1 MKPELQRLYDY
12 FIIDRTHRSLR
23 VPCEV
28 DFASEYSALGLSHE
42 ERMCRRFET
51 LMAMETPRILPD
63 EQIVLTRSVMNGGS
77 VLTSAEWEALASE
90 RFVWGH
96 NAGASNISL
105 NYETMISRGFD
116 AYRETATPIQLR
128 MMDAVTNL
136 CDRYRTLA
144 KEQGR
149 ADVVAVFDQIPRCGA
164 RNFREALQ
172 FFRVLHFSL
181 WVEGN
186 CHNTVGRFDQYMYPY
201 YRRDIEEG
209 ILSRDEA
216 FDLLCDF
223 FLSFNKDS
231 DMYYGAQQGDNG
243 QSMVLGGIDKDGN
256 DCYNELSELC
266 LRASGELKLIDPK
279 INLRVNKS
287 TPLSVFEEGSRLTR
301 LGLGFPQYSNDDVV
315 IPGLVQMGY
324 DYEDAVNYVVA
335 ACWEFIIPGVGDD
348 IPNIKALNLA
358 EVADGAIRKYAPRVK
373 SFDEV
378 LVGLRKEAV
387 AACDDLIAD
396 VIDVYQL
403 PSSFA
408 DLLRDSRKYRN
419 FGIHGVGVAT
429 AADSLAAVKKYVF
442 DEKIITA
449 AELISAMDEGFAKS
463 PKLLHRLRYDAPKM
477 GCEGGETAAELSKEI
492 LYAFSDAL
500 AGRKNC
506 FGGIWR
512 AGTGTAMMYLRHAN
526 AMSATADGRLAG
538 ESFGANFSPS
548 LFAKTAGPVTVCEH
562 FSCADMKRVLN
573 GGPLTL
579 EFAMSIFRDEE
590 TVTKL
595 AMLVRYFIL
604 RGGHQIQLNA
614 VDSEQLRAAQADP
627 DRYRQLIVRVWGW
640 SAYFVELDKPY
651 QEHVIARQEYTL

>member
-1 MKPELQRLYDY
+1 MKPTLKNLYDY
-12 FIIDRTHRSLR
+12 FIINRTHRARR

-51 LMAMETPRILPD
+51 LMAMEQPHILPD
-63 EQIVLTRSVMNGGS
+63 EKIVFTRSVMNGGK
-77 VLTSAEWEALASE
+77 VLTPEEWEALEGE

-116 AYRETATPIQLR
+116 AYRETATPIQNR
-128 MMDAVTNL
+128 MMDAVTDL
-136 CDRYRTLA
+136 CDRYRALA

-149 ADVVAVFDQIPRCGA
+149 DDVVAVFHQIPRRGA

-181 WVEGN
+181 WVEDN
-186 CHNTVGRFDQYMYPY
+186 CHNTIGRFDQYMYPY
-201 YRRDIEEG
+201 YKKDRDAG
-209 ILSRDEA
+209 IYTREEA

-266 LRASGELKLIDPK
+266 LRASAELKLIDPK
-279 INLRVNKS
+279 INLRVNKN
-287 TPLSVFEEGSRLTR
+287 TPLSVYEEGSKLTR
-301 LGLGFPQYSNDDVV
+301 VGLGFPQYCNDDVV
-315 IPGLVQMGY
+315 IPGLVEMGY

-335 ACWEFIIPGVGDD
+335 ACWEFIIPGVGDE
-348 IPNIKALNLA
+348 IPNIAALNLA
-358 EVADGAIRKYAPRVK
+358 NIANLAIRKYAPEAK
-373 SFDEV
+373 CFDEV
-378 LVGLRKEAV
+378 LTGMRQEMMV
-387 AACDDLIAD
+387 ACDALTAPMKN
-396 VIDVYQL
+396 VYQL

-419 FGIHGVGVAT
+419 FGSHGVGIAT

-442 DEKIITA
+442 DEKSVSA
-449 AELISAMDEGFAKS
+449 EELITAMDENFANS
-463 PKLLHRLRYDAPKM
+463 PELLHRLRYEAPKM
-477 GCEGGETAAELSKEI
+477 GCEGGEMAAELSKEV

-500 AGRKNC
+500 ADRKNC

-526 AMSATADGRLAG
+526 VTGATADGRLSG

-548 LFAKTAGPVTVCEH
+548 LFAKTAGPITVCEH
-562 FSCADMKRVLN
+562 FSCADMKRTLN

-579 EFAMSIFRDEE
+579 EFAMSTFRDEE
-590 TVTKL
+590 SISKL
-595 AMLVRYFIL
+595 ATLIRYFIL

-614 VDSEQLRAAQADP
+614 VDVEQLREAQKDP
-627 DRYRQLIVRVWGW
+627 ERYRQLIVRIWGW

>member
-1 MKPELQRLYDY
+1 MKPALKNLYDY
-12 FIIDRTHRSLR
+12 FIINRTHRARR

-51 LMAMETPRILPD
+51 LMAMEQPHILLD
-63 EQIVLTRSVMNGGS
+63 EQIVLTRTTSTFGY
-77 VLTSAEWEALASE
+77 VLTKEEEDALAAE
-90 RFVWGH
+90 NYIH
-96 NAGASNISL
+96 GAYVNNLCPDYASTIKEGFL
-105 NYETMISRGFD
+105 ARYEG
-116 AYRETATPIQLR
+116 ATPYQKR
-128 MMDAVTNL
+128 AMDAVIDL
-136 CDRYRTLA
+136 CDRYRALA

-149 ADVVAVFDQIPRCGA
+149 GDVVSVLERVPRYGA
-164 RNFREALQ
+164 RSFREALQ
-172 FFRVLHFSL
+172 FFRILHFSL
-181 WVEGN
+181 WLEGDY
-186 CHNTVGRFDQYMYPY
+186 HNTIGRFDQYMYPY
-201 YRRDIEEG
+201 YRHDVDAG

-231 DMYYGAQQGDNG
+231 DLYFGAQQGDNG
-243 QSMVLGGIDKDGN
+243 QSMVLGGIDVQGN

-266 LRASGELKLIDPK
+266 LRVSGELKLIDPK
-279 INLRVNKS
+279 INLRVNKN
-287 TPLSVFEEGSRLTR
+287 TPLAVYEEGSKLTR
-301 LGLGFPQYSNDDVV
+301 VGLGFPQYCNDDVV
-315 IPGLVQMGY
+315 IPGLVKMGY

-335 ACWEFIIPGVGDD
+335 ACWEFIIPGVGDE
-348 IPNIKALNLA
+348 IPNIAALNLA
-358 EVADGAIRKYAPRVK
+358 EVVNRAIRKYAPHVQT
-373 SFDEV
+373 FDE
-378 LVGLRKEAV
+378 LLAGMRQEMM
-387 AACDDLIAD
+387 AACNELTAPMKN
-396 VIDVYQL
+396 VYQL

-419 FGIHGVGVAT
+419 FGSHGVGIAT

-442 DEKIITA
+442 EEKSVTA
-449 AELISAMDEGFAKS
+449 EELIAAMDENFANS
-463 PKLLHRLRYDAPKM
+463 PELLHKLRYEAPKM
-477 GCEGGETAAELSKEI
+477 GCEGGESAAELSKAV

-526 AMSATADGRLAG
+526 VTGATADGRLAG

-548 LFAKTAGPVTVCEH
+548 LFAKTAGPITVCEH
-562 FSCADMKRVLN
+562 FSCADMKRTLN

-579 EFAMSIFRDEE
+579 EFAMSTFRDEE
-590 TVTKL
+590 SISKL
-595 AMLVRYFIL
+595 ATLVRYFIL

-614 VDSEQLRAAQADP
+614 VDPAKLREAQKDP
-627 DRYRQLIVRVWGW
+627 DRYRQLIVRIWGW